1 IAEIFILTSLSFRD
15 NFLCIHEITLK
26 ANKMKIQMRLAVC
39 AFALAA
45 STGLFLHAA
54 PAQSPTPPVSV
65 IAERSPA
72 IPFELYR
79 GNRIVLNARI
89 NGTETPMM
97 LDSGAGGATPDK
109 YCVTMCAR

>member
-1 IAEIFILTSLSFRD
+1 
-15 NFLCIHEITLK
+15 
-26 ANKMKIQMRLAVC
+26 MKIQMRLAVC

-54 PAQSPTPPVSV
+54 TAQIATPSVSV

-79 GNRIVLNARI
+79 GNRIVLNAQI

-97 LDSGAGGATPDK
+97 LDSGAGVMSAVKVG
-109 YCVTMCAR
+109 CVTV